1 MTGVRYAMA
10 GVSVIGHV
18 ALIAVAPHASS
29 RPIAVAET
37 PASQW
42 VEVESVT
49 RDDRPEV
56 PAASPVVADEP
67 KSHGAPPVAAPRVKI
82 ARAAPVSRE
91 ARATSPATS
100 TSDTALSPPLPTNV
114 TLAHFTLAP
123 SSQWSANLA
132 TSAAST
138 ANTETRATGTD
149 AVVPERQVSTR
160 AKLLTA
166 ADVAYPAAARAA
178 EIEADVPVEIVVD
191 TRGLVADARP
201 LARSGYGLDAAALA
215 AIRGY
220 RFEPAQRDGHRVA
233 VRMRWQVSFRLR

>member
-1 MTGVRYAMA
+1 MTGVHYAMA
-10 GVSVIGHV
+10 GLSVIGHV
-18 ALIAVAPHASS
+18 ALIAIAPHASS
-29 RPIAVAET
+29 RLITVTET

-49 RDDRPEV
+49 RDDPPEV
-56 PAASPVVADEP
+56 AAESPVIADEP
-67 KSHGAPPVAAPRVKI
+67 KAHGAPSVPAPRVKI
-82 ARAAPVSRE
+82 TRAPPVVRE

-100 TSDTALSPPLPTNV
+100 TAEGAPPTN
-114 TLAHFTLAP
+114 LAIAHFTLAP
-123 SSQWSANLA
+123 SSQWSASIA
-132 TSAAST
+132 ASAAST
-138 ANTETRATGTD
+138 TNTEGRAAATD
-149 AVVPERQVSTR
+149 AIVPERQVTTR
-160 AKLLTA
+160 AKLLNA

-191 TRGLVADARP
+191 TRGLVADART